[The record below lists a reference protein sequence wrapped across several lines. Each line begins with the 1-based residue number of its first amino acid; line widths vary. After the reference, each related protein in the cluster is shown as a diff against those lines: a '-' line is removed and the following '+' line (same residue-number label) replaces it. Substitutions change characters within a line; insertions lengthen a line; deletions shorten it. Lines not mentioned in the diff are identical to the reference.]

1 MNLANPQFL
10 YFLIFIPIY
19 LFLIYGNK
27 KKPEGISVSVFRD
40 LQIAKGK
47 KKNIYKY
54 LKHGLIILLI
64 IFWSI
69 SLARPQGQHEK
80 TELGKKGIDII
91 IAIDVS
97 GSMLAEDLNP
107 NRIEAAKYSLGKFID
122 NLEDDRLGIVV
133 FAGQAFTQSPLTF
146 DYNILEEYIK
156 NISVDS
162 INKNVR
168 GLSGTAVGDA
178 ILSGVNRFKE
188 SEDRTKVLVVI
199 TDGDANTGID
209 PQIAAKKAHEE
220 NIKVYTVG
228 VGQEGGAPLPVTDMF
243 GRKTYAKNKDGSVA
257 MATFNE
263 GALQD
268 IAKAANGKYFRAG
281 DNKSFDKVMA
291 EINSLEER
299 EVKVNVISEYS
310 ENFMPF
316 LWILNI
322 LFIFYL
328 GLLAYKNEIN

>member
-1 MNLANPQFL
+1 MKLANPQFL

-19 LFLIYGNK
+19 LFLIYGNRK
-27 KKPEGISVSVFRD
+27 KTKGVSFAIFRD
-40 LQIAKGK
+40 LQMAKGG

-54 LKHGLIILLI
+54 LHHALVMLLI

-97 GSMLAEDLNP
+97 GSMLAEDLKP

-146 DYNILEEYIK
+146 DYNILEEYID

-209 PQIAAKKAHEE
+209 PQIAAQKAQDEG
-220 NIKVYTVG
+220 IKVYTVG
-228 VGQEGGAPLPVTDMF
+228 VGQRGGAPLPVTDML
-243 GRKTYAKNKDGSVA
+243 GRKTYARNNDGSMA

-263 GALQD
+263 SALKD
-268 IAKAANGKYFRAG
+268 IAKAASGQYFRAG
-281 DNKSFDKVMA
+281 DNESFDKVMT
-291 EINSLEER
+291 EINALEKR
-299 EVKVNVISEYS
+299 EVKVNVVSEYS

-316 LWILNI
+316 LLALNI

-328 GLLAYKNEIN
+328 AVKAYKTEVN

>member
-10 YFLIFIPIY
+10 YFLVFIPIY
-19 LFLIYGNK
+19 LFWIYRNK
-27 KKPEGISVSVFRD
+27 KRAEGIAVSVFHD

-54 LKHGLIILLI
+54 LKHILVVSLI

-69 SLARPQGQHEK
+69 SLARPQGKHEK

-97 GSMLAEDLNP
+97 GSMLAEDLKP

-146 DYNILEEYIK
+146 DYNILEEYID
-156 NISVDS
+156 NISVES

-178 ILSGVNRFKE
+178 ILSGINRFKE
-188 SEDRTKVLVVI
+188 SDERTKVMVVI

-220 NIKVYTVG
+220 GIKVYTVG
-228 VGQEGGAPLPVTDMF
+228 VGKKGGAPLPVTDML
-243 GRKTYAKNKDGSVA
+243 GRKTYAKNNDGSVA

-263 GALQD
+263 QVLRD
-268 IAKAANGKYFRAG
+268 IAKIANGKYFRAG

-291 EINSLEER
+291 EINALEKR

-316 LWILNI
+316 LLILNI
-322 LFIFYL
+322 LFILYL
-328 GLLAYKNEIN
+328 IVITYKTEVN